1 MGAFLH
7 FLLMVLLRSSKEIH
21 ESILKVLS
29 LPYTRF
35 NYSEWFYTKEKK
47 KLLTRLKRPKNT
59 MIKLIIL

>member
-7 FLLMVLLRSSKEIH
+7 FLLIVLLRSSKEIH

-35 NYSEWFYTKEKK
+35 NYYEWFYTKEKK
-47 KLLTRLKRPKNT
+47 KSFSQG
-59 MIKLIIL
+59 